1 MWGEG
6 IYIAW
11 FPAKK
16 SGTLQ
21 ECASTQSDSVLVRG
35 LIMAAV
41 GIKLGNVTE
50 ELTSE
55 ILN

>member
-1 MWGEG
+1 MWGG
-6 IYIAW
+6 GVYIAW

-16 SGTLQ
+16 SGT
-21 ECASTQSDSVLVRG
+21 SDSVLVRG